1 MTTRSLKTPPAGAP
15 VSRVFE
21 FGELPGL
28 REEAIA
34 RFKLVQ
40 ALLFFVEQGLRDEA
54 GTALLDL
61 SPLSGALA
69 ERFAPILCS
78 SHQDSPEETQG
89 ADARAFQAFETLYGR
104 LAKQWRSAP
113 ALPPL
118 RGFLGPS
125 ALRVVDVSQER
136 EPTALDALQV
146 AVANRGLARSRAL
159 SLYCAGAHLPSESPK
174 GPSAARRAYDDASKL
189 LWLQALRFDKDV
201 LMFSIVAGGEHL
213 DACRK
218 DILSRLLAPSTS
230 LIQYLSPN
238 GAIPG
243 RWPADTE
250 KNFAASLRQAAQ

>member
-69 ERFAPILCS
+69 ERFAPIMCA
-78 SHQDSPEETQG
+78 SHPAFPGETQG

-104 LAKQWRSAP
+104 LAEQYRAAP

-118 RGFLGPS
+118 RGFLVPS
-125 ALRVVDVSQER
+125 ALRVVDVSEER

-146 AVANRGLARSRAL
+146 AGANRGLARSRAL
-159 SLYCAGAHLPSESPK
+159 SLYCAGAHLPS
-174 GPSAARRAYDDASKL
+174 GPSAARRAHDDASKL